1 MRTTRRHFLFLAPA
15 LALGAARSALAAP
28 ANYLAYIGTYTG
40 PKSQGIYAYRFQ
52 AATGEM
58 TSLGL
63 AAETPNP
70 SWVTI
75 HPSGRFLYA
84 ANEINDFEGQLAA
97 SVSAFSI
104 EPASGRLTLL
114 NRVSTRGPGACH
126 LAADRT
132 GKELLVANYGG
143 GSVASFPIAAD
154 GRLGAAVSFI
164 QHTGSSVN
172 PQRQQGPHAHSVN
185 LSRDNRFNIVAD
197 LGLDKLLVYRLDPAH
212 ATLAPNNPPSASVAP
227 GSGPR
232 HFAFHPKGKYA
243 YVINEILCTVT
254 AFSYNAK
261 AGTLQEIQTLS
272 TLPPGVSR
280 EAGFST
286 AEIEVHPSGR
296 FLYGSNRGHNS
307 IAVFS
312 IDPGKGTLTQL
323 ENVPT
328 QGRTPR
334 NFAIDPTGAW
344 LFAENQQSD
353 SIVQFRI
360 DAKTGRLTP
369 SGRTW
374 EVGSPVCMK
383 FVAVR

>member
-1 MRTTRRHFLFLAPA
+1 L
-15 LALGAARSALAAP
+15 ALAAP
-28 ANYLAYIGTYTG
+28 ADYLVYIGTYTG
-40 PKSQGIYAYRFQ
+40 PTSQGIYAYRFH

-63 AAETPNP
+63 AAETRNP

-75 HPSGRFLYA
+75 HPNRRFLYA

-104 EPASGRLTLL
+104 DPASGRLTLL

-126 LAADRT
+126 LVADRT
-132 GKELLVANYGG
+132 GNTLLAANYGG

-164 QHTGSSVN
+164 QHTGSSAN
-172 PQRQQGPHAHSVN
+172 PQRQQSPHAHSVN
-185 LSRDNRFNIVAD
+185 LSRDNRFNVVAD

-254 AFSYNAK
+254 VFSYDAK
-261 AGTLQEIQTLS
+261 AGTLREIQTLS

-312 IDPGKGTLTQL
+312 IDQGKGTLTQL

-353 SIVQFRI
+353 SVVQFRI
-360 DAKTGRLTP
+360 DSKTGRLTP

-374 EVGSPVCMK
+374 EAPSPVCMK